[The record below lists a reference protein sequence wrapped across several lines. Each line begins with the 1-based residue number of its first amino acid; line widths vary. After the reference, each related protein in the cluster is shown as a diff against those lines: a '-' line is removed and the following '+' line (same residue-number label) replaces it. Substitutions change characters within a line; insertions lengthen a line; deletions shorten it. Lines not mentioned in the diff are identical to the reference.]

1 MADIPP
7 FIDPHFHL
15 WDLDRHVHPWQ
26 QGESKDDPLLGSFAS
41 ICVNYR
47 VPEYLADADGLTV
60 LKTVHVQAS
69 FDPADPVGE
78 TAWLMEQYAEYGH
91 PHGIVG
97 AAQLDS
103 PTLDTVL
110 AGHLAHANI
119 RGIRQA
125 VNWDDRPHLRSA
137 PRAGLMSDPA
147 WRRGY
152 ARLAEC
158 DLSFDL
164 HLWPGQ
170 LAEAASLI
178 AAHPEV
184 RVVLNHTGLPI
195 DRDEESMAQWR
206 TGMRALAAEPGVMT
220 KISGLGMLDHDW
232 TTASIRPLV
241 LETIEIFGVDR
252 CMFATNFP
260 VDRLFGSY
268 RQILTAFSEITAD
281 FTPAERTALFSG
293 TAATCYR
300 I

>member
-1 MADIPP
+1 VTIPP
-7 FIDPHFHL
+7 FVDAHHHL
-15 WDLDRHVHPWQ
+15 WDLDRHYHVWLHA
-26 QGESKDDPLLGSFAS
+26 DPPVQTFIGPYES

-60 LKTVHVQAS
+60 LKTVHVQAE
-69 FDPADPVGE
+69 FDPANPVGE
-78 TAWLMEQYAEYGH
+78 TEWLMEQYTEHGY
-91 PHGIVG
+91 PNGIVG
-97 AAQLDS
+97 AAHLDS
-103 PTLDTVL
+103 PDLEQLLD
-110 AGHLAHANI
+110 GHMAHPNF
-119 RGIRQA
+119 RGIRHML
-125 VNWDDRPHLRSA
+125 NWDPRPERSFTDRPD
-137 PRAGLMSDPA
+137 LMDDPA
-147 WRRGY
+147 WRRGLSILVE
-152 ARLAEC
+152 R

-164 HLWPGQ
+164 QIWPSQ
-170 LAEAASLI
+170 MAQAAALLRSFP
-178 AAHPEV
+178 AA
-184 RVVLNHTGLPI
+184 RVVLNHTGFPI

-293 TAATCYR
+293 TASTCYR